1 MKLGIVC
8 GKDKFPTNYVR
19 WVKNNGLQAVIIS
32 RRAHLE
38 KIKDLDGLIFTGG
51 GDLKHYFYSAEKVGV
66 EGDWVRDCFEYQAF
80 LRGRN
85 KALLGVCRGAQ
96 VLNVFLGGTICDM
109 KNSSL
114 HKGEKDVYHK
124 MFVQGRILTVN
135 SMHHQRIDRLAPDF
149 FAFGVFGQVIEW
161 AESKTAILLQ
171 FHPERMNDRFF
182 MHRFKNVI
190 KAKRKHKIYRGVEK

>member
-8 GKDKFPTNYVR
+8 EKGKFPANYVR
-19 WVKNNGLQAVIIS
+19 WVKNNGAQVEIIN
-32 RRAHLE
+32 RMAHMA
-38 KIKDLDGLIFTGG
+38 KIKDLDGLLFTGG
-51 GDLKHYFYSAEKVGV
+51 GDLKHYFYSKDKIGID
-66 EGDWVRDCFEYQAF
+66 GDWVRDCFEFMAF
-80 LRGRN
+80 QQGKD

-109 KNSSL
+109 KNSLS

-124 MFVQGRILTVN
+124 MFAQGRILTVN

-149 FAFGVFGQVIEW
+149 FALGVFGQVIEW
-161 AESKTAILLQ
+161 AESKKAILLQ

-190 KAKRKHKIYRGVEK
+190 KAKNKHKIYRGVEK